1 MSMLSWVRS
10 INELS
15 EFLGDGS
22 QEVHLTTDKH
32 SVYFTRTIKLDEK
45 DIGGCF
51 FELREGASGLELR
64 VNVFDGDGHNLL
76 FTQSGAV
83 DDVCDKLK
91 EFACELR
98 SK

>member
-1 MSMLSWVRS
+1 MLSWVRS

-15 EFLGDGS
+15 KFLGDHS

-32 SVYFTRTIKLDEK
+32 SVYFTRTIKLEEE

-51 FELREGASGLELR
+51 FELRENANGLELR
-64 VNVFDGDGHNLL
+64 VNVFDDGGHDLL
-76 FTQSGAV
+76 LVQSGAV

-91 EFACELR
+91 EFARELR